1 MQIKHIHAYHKIA
14 FILATTLLVA
24 AISIGC
30 SPSPSP
36 LSRETA
42 RAATPAPS
50 PRVAASPTPPVSR
63 LPSPEPTATSLPPL
77 SPITY
82 TVQAGDTLFGIALAN
97 GTTVDALKSAND
109 LTSDSIFLGDV
120 LTISMTSTL
129 TAKSLIP
136 TPANEKIHVVSSNE
150 TLSSIAE
157 QYGITV
163 AAIQSANGL
172 SSDAI
177 QAGQRLIIPAAGDVI
192 TSVTP
197 SSSTTLWSPSPL
209 EGDLQKAYPLTV
221 DAERFTLHYQPNS
234 PAARDRDLVV
244 QMIETALAHAEK
256 VLQVKLDGRLD
267 VYAAGSLFAP
277 PDMALRGR
285 SFSAQ
290 RRFFFLYDDSGTP
303 VDRLYILTHELTHP
317 TTWNTLGQPASVML
331 HEGVAVYT
339 GMELIKNEGYIPLA
353 TFCAAYHQIGRL
365 PDLTATP
372 SFQGH
377 IRNLDTYYTA
387 GCFVQY
393 LIEKYSAARF
403 AKVYHTG
410 DYATVYGKSLA
421 QLQAEWIASLEASTI
436 ALPFDPKD
444 LVDNV
449 TKVADAYD
457 RLFTSFTGTAAQ
469 LRAYQELDQ
478 ARTALLQGHLT
489 DTITHLNT
497 FNAFLTP

>member
-1 MQIKHIHAYHKIA
+1 MQIKCIHAYHKIV

-24 AISIGC
+24 AILIGC

-50 PRVAASPTPPVSR
+50 PRVEASPTPPVSR

-77 SPITY
+77 GPITY
-82 TVQAGDTLFGIALAN
+82 TVQAGDTLFGIALDN
-97 GTTVDALKSAND
+97 GTTVDALKSTND
-109 LTSDSIFLGDV
+109 LTSDTIFPGDV
-120 LTISMTSTL
+120 LTIPTTSTL
-129 TAKSLIP
+129 TTKILPP
-136 TPANEKIHVVSSNE
+136 T
-150 TLSSIAE
+150 
-157 QYGITV
+157 
-163 AAIQSANGL
+163 AA
-172 SSDAI
+172 
-177 QAGQRLIIPAAGDVI
+177 VI
-192 TSVTP
+192 SVTP
-197 SSSTTLWSPSPL
+197 SSSTSLWSPSPL

-221 DAERFTLHYQPNS
+221 DTERFTLHYQPNS

-244 QMIETALAHAEK
+244 QMIETALAHVEK

-267 VYAAGSLFAP
+267 VYAAGSLFVP

-303 VDRLYILTHELTHP
+303 TDRLYILTHELTHP

-339 GMELIKNEGYIPLA
+339 GMELIKDEGYLPLA

-365 PDLTATP
+365 PDLTGAP

-377 IRNLDTYYTA
+377 IRNLDTYYAA

-393 LIEKYSAARF
+393 LIEKYSATRF
-403 AKVYHTG
+403 AKVYHSG

-421 QLQAEWIASLEASTI
+421 QLQADWIARLEASDI
-436 ALPFDPKD
+436 ALPFDPKN
-444 LVDNV
+444 LADNV

-457 RLFTSFTGTAAQ
+457 RLFNSFTGTVAQ
-469 LRAYQELDQ
+469 QRAYRELDQ
-478 ARTALLQGHLT
+478 ARTALLHGHLA
-489 DTITHLNT
+489 DTITHLDA
-497 FNAFLTP
+497 FNEFLTP